1 LKLRNPSL
9 NCPKMHVLQ
18 SKHIKLKPEEAK
30 VLLEKLNISPSQLP
44 KIKKKD
50 PALPEDAEVGSIIKI
65 ERKTATGKVNYY
77 RVVVP

>member
-1 LKLRNPSL
+1 
-9 NCPKMHVLQ
+9 MHVLQ

-44 KIKKKD
+44 KIRKKD
-50 PALPEDAEVGSIIKI
+50 FALSDDILIGSIVKI
-65 ERKTATGKVNYY
+65 ERKTETGKVNYY